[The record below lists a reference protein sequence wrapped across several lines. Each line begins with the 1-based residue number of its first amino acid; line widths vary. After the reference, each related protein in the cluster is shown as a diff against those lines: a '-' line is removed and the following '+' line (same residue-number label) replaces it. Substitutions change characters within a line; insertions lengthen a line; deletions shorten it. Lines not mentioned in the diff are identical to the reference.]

1 VGVNLLQ
8 ETLLTNDCQLPT
20 NDYNLSH
27 FGQNA
32 NMKNIG
38 VLHVITDT
46 TLQSRFTHA
55 ELAEQAIAGGADTVQ
70 FRQKHGTTRELITT
84 AQSMQAVCKQR
95 KVPLIVNDR
104 ADIALAIGATGAHFG
119 QDDMPVSIGRQI
131 LSTKAIIGASART
144 EEKILAAIS
153 EGADYIG
160 FGPIYGTT
168 SKSDAEMPKGLE
180 RLRRMCDIAACPVIA
195 IGGITVQTAGDV
207 IRAGAHGI
215 AVISAV
221 CAYPEPT
228 IATQAL
234 QNEIH
239 GAK

>member
-1 VGVNLLQ
+1 
-8 ETLLTNDCQLPT
+8 
-20 NDYNLSH
+20 
-27 FGQNA
+27 
-32 NMKNIG
+32 MKDIG

-55 ELAEQAIAGGADTVQ
+55 ELAELAIEGGADTVQ
-70 FRQKHGTTRELITT
+70 FRQKHGTTRKLITT
-84 AQSMQAVCKQR
+84 AQSMQAICEQH

-104 ADIALAIGATGAHFG
+104 ADIALAVGAAGAHFG
-119 QDDMPVSIGRQI
+119 QDDMPVAVGRRI
-131 LSTKAIIGASART
+131 LSTNAIIGASART

-168 SKSDAEMPKGLE
+168 SKPDAETAKGLD

-195 IGGITVQTAGDV
+195 IGGIGAQTAADV

-221 CAYPEPT
+221 CAHPEPT
-228 IATQAL
+228 TATHRL
-234 QNEIH
+234 LSEIL

>member
-1 VGVNLLQ
+1 
-8 ETLLTNDCQLPT
+8 
-20 NDYNLSH
+20 
-27 FGQNA
+27 
-32 NMKNIG
+32 MKNIG

-46 TLQSRFTHA
+46 TLQSQFTHA
-55 ELAEQAIAGGADTVQ
+55 ELAELVIEGGADTVQ
-70 FRQKHGTTRELITT
+70 FRQKQGTTRELIAV
-84 AQSMQAVCKQR
+84 AQSMQAICEQH

-104 ADIALAIGATGAHFG
+104 ADIALAVGATGTHFG
-119 QDDMPVSIGRQI
+119 QDDMPVSIGRRI
-131 LSTKAIIGASART
+131 LPTETIIGASART
-144 EEKILAAIS
+144 EEKILEAIT

-168 SKSDAEMPKGLE
+168 SKPDAEMAKGLE

-195 IGGITVQTAGDV
+195 IGGITVQTAADV

-221 CAYPEPT
+221 CVHSEPT
-228 IATQAL
+228 VATQAL
-234 QNEIH
+234 LNEIH

>member
-1 VGVNLLQ
+1 
-8 ETLLTNDCQLPT
+8 
-20 NDYNLSH
+20 
-27 FGQNA
+27 
-32 NMKNIG
+32 MKNIG

-46 TLQSRFTHA
+46 MLQSRFTHA
-55 ELAEQAIAGGADTVQ
+55 ELAELAIAGGADTVQ
-70 FRQKHGTTRELITT
+70 FRQKQGTTRELITMV
-84 AQSMQAVCKQR
+84 QSMQAVCKQHN
-95 KVPLIVNDR
+95 VPLIVNDR
-104 ADIALAIGATGAHFG
+104 ADIALAVGATGAHFG

-168 SKSDAEMPKGLE
+168 SKPDAEMAKGLD

-221 CAYPEPT
+221 CAHPEPAV
-228 IATQAL
+228 ATQAL
-234 QNEIH
+234 LSEIQQ
-239 GAK
+239 AK

>member
-1 VGVNLLQ
+1 
-8 ETLLTNDCQLPT
+8 
-20 NDYNLSH
+20 
-27 FGQNA
+27 
-32 NMKNIG
+32 MKNIG

-55 ELAEQAIAGGADTVQ
+55 ELAELAISGGADTVQ
-70 FRQKHGTTRELITT
+70 YRQKHGTTRELITT
-84 AQSMQAVCKQR
+84 AQQMQTVCEQHN
-95 KVPLIVNDR
+95 VPLIVNDR
-104 ADIALAIGATGAHFG
+104 ADIALAVGARGAHFG
-119 QDDMPVSIGRQI
+119 QDDMPVSIGREI

-168 SKSDAEMPKGLE
+168 SKSDAEMPKGLA

-221 CAYPEPT
+221 CAHPEPT
-228 IATQAL
+228 AATQAL
-234 QNEIH
+234 LNEIL

>member
-1 VGVNLLQ
+1 
-8 ETLLTNDCQLPT
+8 
-20 NDYNLSH
+20 
-27 FGQNA
+27 
-32 NMKNIG
+32 MKNIG

-46 TLQSRFTHA
+46 TLQSRFTHT
-55 ELAEQAIAGGADTVQ
+55 ELAELAIAGGADTVQ
-70 FRQKHGTTRELITT
+70 FRQKSGTTRELITT
-84 AQSMQAVCKQR
+84 AQSIQTACAQH

-104 ADIALAIGATGAHFG
+104 ADIALAVGATGAHFG

-131 LSTKAIIGASART
+131 LSTTAIIGASART

-168 SKSDAEMPKGLE
+168 SKPDAETAKGLD
-180 RLRRMCDIAACPVIA
+180 RLRRMCEIADCPVIA

-221 CAYPEPT
+221 CAHPEPT
-228 IATQAL
+228 VATQAL
-234 QNEIH
+234 LNEIH

>member
-1 VGVNLLQ
+1 
-8 ETLLTNDCQLPT
+8 
-20 NDYNLSH
+20 
-27 FGQNA
+27 
-32 NMKNIG
+32 MKDIG

-55 ELAEQAIAGGADTVQ
+55 ELAELAIEGGADTVQ
-70 FRQKHGTTRELITT
+70 FRQKQGTTRELVAM
-84 AQSMQAVCKQR
+84 AQSMQRICAR
-95 KVPLIVNDR
+95 HNVPLIVNDR
-104 ADIALAIGATGAHFG
+104 ADVALAVGATGAHFG
-119 QDDMPVSIGRQI
+119 QDDMPVFIGRRI
-131 LSTKAIIGASART
+131 LSAGAILGASART
-144 EEKILAAIS
+144 EEKILEAIS

-168 SKSDAEMPKGLE
+168 SKPDAETAKGLE
-180 RLRRMCDIAACPVIA
+180 RLHRMCDIAGCPVIA
-195 IGGITVQTAGDV
+195 IGGISVHTAGEV

-221 CAYPEPT
+221 CAHSEPQ

-234 QNEIH
+234 LSEIH

>member
-1 VGVNLLQ
+1 
-8 ETLLTNDCQLPT
+8 
-20 NDYNLSH
+20 
-27 FGQNA
+27 
-32 NMKNIG
+32 MKNIG
-38 VLHVITDT
+38 VLHIITDT
-46 TLQSRFTHA
+46 TLQSQFTHA
-55 ELAEQAIAGGADTVQ
+55 ELAELAIRGGADTVQ
-70 FRQKHGTTRELITT
+70 LRQKQGTTRELVAI
-84 AQSMQAVCKQR
+84 AEAMQAVCEPH

-119 QDDMPVSIGRQI
+119 QDDMPVSIGRRI
-131 LSTKAIIGASART
+131 LPTEAIIGASART
-144 EEKILAAIS
+144 EEKILEAIT

-168 SKSDAEMPKGLE
+168 SKPDAEMAKGLE

-195 IGGITVQTAGDV
+195 IGGIGIETAGDV

-221 CAYPEPT
+221 CAHPEPH

-234 QNEIH
+234 LNEIQE
-239 GAK
+239 AK